1 MSEALPALGRGEINS
16 VIALL
21 GKPPPEIWSRNSR
34 PVGSSDVAGTK
45 GWGKRAAN
53 NFLRSTTFLADMP
66 NLGTS
71 AIYVQVNISGTL
83 SYISGHIPQIDKS
96 QSKTSC

>member
-53 NFLRSTTFLADMP
+53 SFLRSTTFLADMP
-66 NLGTS
+66 NPGTS
-71 AIYVQVNISGTL
+71 AIYVQVNISEAL
-83 SYISGHIPQIDKS
+83 CYISGHVPQIANRKA
-96 QSKTSC
+96 KAV